1 MSTIDKLNKMVDGK
15 KHWFQS
21 NKEVNGWTNYVTFAT
36 YTWLS
41 NEESGYNEL
50 VNMASQYTRCI
61 DTNDYEAMRDALYD
75 LESDIKDY
83 IEAMQN
89 DDTSGM
95 FTDLLGYAIE
105 LVNCEEIALAFIE
118 HSIE

>member
-1 MSTIDKLNKMVDGK
+1 MSTIDQLNKMVNGK
-15 KHWFQS
+15 KHWFQV
-21 NKEVNGWTNYVTFAT
+21 NKDMNGWTNYVTFAT

-41 NEESGYNEL
+41 NGESNYNEL

-75 LESDIKDY
+75 LESDIKDC

-89 DDTSGM
+89 DASGM
-95 FTDLLGYAIE
+95 LVDLLGYAIE
-105 LVNCEEIALAFIE
+105 LVNFEEIALAFIE